1 MQDTMKFTAHPLWL
15 VGFRPFF
22 SLACLAGML
31 LPILWALLFSGVL
44 PAPALPFTPAQW
56 HAHEMFFGFGW
67 AVLGGF
73 LLTST
78 KNWVKIRGYH
88 GTALVALVAAWLLE
102 RAGMWLAGDL
112 PPLLFRLSN
121 NLFLGGIVA
130 MLLWTLLR
138 HRGNDSY
145 RTDNVFFLL
154 VLPLFL
160 LAKNLL
166 LSSHGEYAEA
176 GESITIGLFRM
187 AFLLMFERTLTQFMK
202 GVFQADILRW
212 PPLDSAIK
220 LLALAFVAESLLPR
234 PLAAVLAGTLAVLLL
249 IRFVFWKPHLALR
262 RIDIGIMYLGY
273 LALTAQ
279 LAVESLAMLAPVAWV
294 GSVSIHLFTFG
305 VMGMIIPAMIIR
317 IANGHTGR
325 KVVFDTRDKAVLWIM
340 IAAFVVRIVLPQ
352 LFPALYLRWIEIAAT
367 CWFAGFAL
375 LAWRYIPYLLSPRVD
390 GKEH

>member
-1 MQDTMKFTAHPLWL
+1 
-15 VGFRPFF
+15 
-22 SLACLAGML
+22 ML

-102 RAGMWLAGDL
+102 RTGMWLAGDL

-202 GVFQADILRW
+202 GV
-212 PPLDSAIK
+212 
-220 LLALAFVAESLLPR
+220 
-234 PLAAVLAGTLAVLLL
+234 
-249 IRFVFWKPHLALR
+249 
-262 RIDIGIMYLGY
+262 
-273 LALTAQ
+273 
-279 LAVESLAMLAPVAWV
+279 
-294 GSVSIHLFTFG
+294 
-305 VMGMIIPAMIIR
+305 
-317 IANGHTGR
+317 
-325 KVVFDTRDKAVLWIM
+325 
-340 IAAFVVRIVLPQ
+340 
-352 LFPALYLRWIEIAAT
+352 
-367 CWFAGFAL
+367 
-375 LAWRYIPYLLSPRVD
+375 
-390 GKEH
+390 